1 MSKIVERSKIGSD
14 GRPLPVLPP
23 VRDARVWARMVRV
36 MFYTPGF
43 LALLLLKTG
52 EPTAFGITVELL
64 TLACASAVVAGLF
77 IGSQSMAEGSDVSSR
92 VGLWSGALVLELLA
106 VVPFLCAVP
115 PLFHELAS
123 STLLH
128 ARAPESINT
137 ALGVSELLP
146 AIAVLPFMLYQL
158 LGFGTLHFV
167 VKPWLNWVI
176 NIAIIA
182 LIIATTASNRQGE
195 YTDEKH
201 FAGVLVVLMALVVG
215 YGVMKLKQLQRD
227 YEARVPVAIPATA
240 FRPSRFLT
248 FLGFWTRFFSS
259 CFFLTADFRSYAAF
273 LMTTRTHQTAI
284 AA

>member
-1 MSKIVERSKIGSD
+1 VSRIIERATIGSD
-14 GRPLPVLPP
+14 GKPLPVLPP
-23 VRDARVWARMVRV
+23 IRDARVWARMVRV
-36 MFYTPGF
+36 MFFTPGF

-77 IGSQSMAEGSDVSSR
+77 IGSQSMAEGSDAASR

-115 PLFHELAS
+115 PLFHELAN

-128 ARAPESINT
+128 ARAPDSINT

-167 VKPWLNWVI
+167 VKPWLNWII

-182 LIIATTASNRQGE
+182 LIVATTASNRHGE

-201 FAGVLVVLMALVVG
+201 FAGVLVVLMALAVA
-215 YGVMKLKQLQRD
+215 YGVMKLKQLQSD
-227 YEARVPVAIPATA
+227 YDGRQPLNQAK
-240 FRPSRFLT
+240 
-248 FLGFWTRFFSS
+248 
-259 CFFLTADFRSYAAF
+259 
-273 LMTTRTHQTAI
+273 
-284 AA
+284 